1 MAFQTDRLTLLQLV
15 TALLTD
21 VLIADIATDPALIL
35 LMLRSTAVTE
45 ERVFGI
51 DVCESRLMKL

>member
-1 MAFQTDRLTLLQLV
+1 LQLV
-15 TALLTD
+15 TTLLTD

-45 ERVFGI
+45 ERVFRI
-51 DVCESRLMKL
+51 DVCKSRLMKF